1 LIHIE
6 SMKIV
11 HCVVMAVVLAAAVWM
26 QGCSVG
32 PDYHTPATTM
42 PSSFVAAPPAT
53 QPAPPV
59 DVTQWWK
66 SLDDPE
72 LNRLVDRAIAA
83 NPDLQIAL
91 MRLQQ
96 ARAEEY
102 AVAGIGLPEIDAD
115 GAVGRGTGTDSV
127 KGRIPT
133 LLDGGVNPSG
143 LHEVTEAVG
152 LDGSWELDPFG
163 GLRREAEAAR
173 YDTQAAANARNDV
186 LVTLVSDVA
195 AAYVDERATQLR
207 LSITAADAQ
216 AELQSY
222 NVVQARYDRG
232 FTNELDPAIAKREL
246 ATVQAEL
253 APLNAAIESDRRH
266 LTVLLGRFPGELS
279 AELIQP
285 GGLPELPDRIE
296 PGLPIEL
303 LRRRSDIRQAE
314 RQLAAATARI
324 GVATDALYPHVFIS
338 GALGVQGQGFGR
350 TPLESSFIG
359 SIGPGAYW
367 SLLDFGTLDALVER
381 QDYRTRELLLNY
393 QRTVLSAVE
402 QVDNAINNY
411 AALQD
416 RLRSLSD
423 ALNAAQR
430 AVAVASQRYDRGFT
444 NYLDVLDAQRELY
457 ALQDQY
463 ATTQEA
469 VVLQFVGL
477 YRALGGGWENYQ
489 TIPSV
494 RQPAPAIIAIFHHTD
509 APGDP
514 AK

>member
-1 LIHIE
+1 
-6 SMKIV
+6 MKAFSFIAIAATFA
-11 HCVVMAVVLAAAVWM
+11 AVVWM

-32 PDYHTPATTM
+32 PDYHAPPTNM

-53 QPAPPV
+53 QPAAVV
-59 DVTQWWK
+59 DLTQWWK

-72 LNRLVDRAIAA
+72 LDALVDRAIQA

-102 AVAGIGLPEIDAD
+102 AVAGIALPEMEAD

-133 LLDGGVNPSG
+133 LLDGGVNTGG
-143 LHEVTEAVG
+143 LREVTEAIG
-152 LDGSWELDPFG
+152 LDGDWDLDPFG

-173 YDTQAAANARNDV
+173 YDTQAAADARNDV
-186 LVTLVSDVA
+186 LVTLVSDVST
-195 AAYVDERATQLR
+195 AYIDERAAQLR
-207 LSITAADAQ
+207 LAITKADAA
-216 AELQSY
+216 AESQSL
-222 NVVQARYDRG
+222 NLVQARYDRG
-232 FTNELDPAIAKREL
+232 FTNELDPAIARREF
-246 ATVQAEL
+246 ASVQAEL
-253 APLNAAIESDRRH
+253 PPLNAAIESDRRR
-266 LTVLLGRFPGELS
+266 LTELLGKFPGDLAVELN
-279 AELIQP
+279 QP
-285 GGLPELPDRIE
+285 GALPQLPERIE

-303 LRRRSDIRQAE
+303 LRRRPDIRQAE
-314 RQLAAATARI
+314 RELAAATARI

-359 SIGPGAYW
+359 SIGPSAYW
-367 SLLDFGTLDALVER
+367 SLLDFGTLDAQIER
-381 QDYRTRELLLNY
+381 QDYRTRQLLLNY
-393 QRTVLSAVE
+393 QRTVLLAVE
-402 QVDNAINNY
+402 QVDDAINNY
-411 AALQD
+411 SAQQD
-416 RLRSLSD
+416 RLRNLGNALD
-423 ALNAAQR
+423 AAER

-469 VVLQFVGL
+469 VVLQYVGL
-477 YRALGGGWENYQ
+477 YKALGGGWENYQ
-489 TIPSV
+489 SIPPV
-494 RQPAPAIIAIFHHTD
+494 RQPLPAVIAIFHRTD
-509 APGDP
+509 APGDS